1 MAVARFSVLL
11 ACGAMLA
18 LGACSNSR
26 TVATGGDPA
35 ELADEKERADAAEAA
50 RDAATAARDA
60 ATAARAAEQK
70 RADAAEAARDAATA
84 ARAAEQKRADDA
96 TAARDAAAAARAAEK
111 QRADDATAARDAA
124 TAARDAATAAL
135 SELRVSLRNAQA
147 ALEAVGSGA
156 NARAGAVV
164 ALTDVEADLEKVQ
177 NGLMD
182 LPAGPATTAVT
193 AAVTA
198 VDDAVAAVKAALAP
212 ISASGGVG
220 AISFATMHTTLDRAQ
235 AALDDA
241 QARITAALAADGLT
255 DALRLALSQ
264 AQVVLS
270 TAQVALVPALR
281 DELAQAERDLAQAE
295 RNAAE
300 LRGETTLGAPITPER
315 AARNIAPVLSTG
327 GTANVTWTARTDA
340 DGNALDNTIKDEAVA
355 YATGKTLISA
365 DGNGNDEFKLRGLTA
380 RGELRAGFD
389 ATGGLEFHGGIEGGS
404 AADLGVTTGNTNW
417 DRTDARVLSSI
428 QLERDGSGFTM
439 KMGGAGTIFY
449 DMERLTAIGPSAT
462 FSNQVGNGACANENN
477 AVCDDPT
484 TMDITAA
491 FDNPAKDPDGD
502 ASWHFRMVVPT
513 NPATPH
519 TENRPTGADQLPGWL
534 QFKNNKD
541 EHAYRVNPSYT
552 GVVDLGADGAVGG
565 DDDDADTMGY
575 ANLASEEYTDPT
587 DGAKYKVLWLSDDIA
602 APTGATLL
610 EYRRAARIDAG
621 LPLDQLGVYTVKLS
635 NYAGMDDNNEH
646 RYLQYAAY
654 GLFNFLDYSAG
665 SRFAR
670 LQAFHFGYDAF
681 NDADGNRPMD
691 FSDVVTTAKFTGKT
705 TGWVLQNPEGH
716 ALGHISR
723 LLRVRGDVTLTATLG
738 GGADNGDIEGSMVNF
753 EYLRNGVWSKFPN
766 LVLSHGT
773 QKTLDGVTLE
783 SAAIGADGAYAGV
796 AKVMASANKRF
807 GEGRYGGAFYGPR
820 TLGELETAG
829 YWMLPRHIGEDSSP
843 ESCHTARTGSS
854 CTTFGSIIG
863 SFGAVS
869 EPPAS
874 P

>member
-1 MAVARFSVLL
+1 MAGARFSVLL

-26 TVATGGDPA
+26 TVTTGGDPA
-35 ELADEKERADAAEAA
+35 ELAAEKERADAAEAA
-50 RDAATAARDA
+50 RDAAE
-60 ATAARAAEQK
+60 AT
-70 RADAAEAARDAATA
+70 
-84 ARAAEQKRADDA
+84 
-96 TAARDAAAAARAAEK
+96 
-111 QRADDATAARDAA
+111 
-124 TAARDAATAAL
+124 L
-135 SELRVSLRNAQA
+135 SELRGSLENAQA
-147 ALEAVGSGA
+147 ALKAVGSGA
-156 NARAGAVV
+156 NARVEANR
-164 ALTDVEADLEKVQ
+164 ALTAVEADLEEVQ
-177 NGLMD
+177 SGLMAQ
-182 LPAGPATTAVT
+182 PASPARTAVGD
-193 AAVTA
+193 AVTA
-198 VDDAVAAVKAALAP
+198 VRDAVAEVKSALAP
-212 ISASGGVG
+212 ISSSGGTL
-220 AISFATMHTTLDRAQ
+220 SFASMHTTLDRAQ

-241 QARITAALAADGLT
+241 QTRITAALAADGLT
-255 DALRLALSQ
+255 DALRTALSQ
-264 AQVVLS
+264 AQVTLS
-270 TAQVALVPALR
+270 TAQNALVPVLR
-281 DELAQAERDLAQAE
+281 DELAEAERNAAAQRARADGAE
-295 RNAAE
+295 EDAADEKARADDAEKEAADEKARADRAEEDAAEERARAARNAAE

-315 AARNIAPVLSTG
+315 AVRNILPVLSTG
-327 GTANVTWTARTDA
+327 GTDNVTWTART
-340 DGNALDNTIKDEAVA
+340 NAAGAANPNGLEIKDEAVA

-404 AADLGVTTGNTNW
+404 AADLGVTTGNSNW

-462 FSNQVGNGACANENN
+462 FSNQPMNVACANENN

-502 ASWHFRMVVPT
+502 ASYHFRVVVPT

-519 TENRPTGADQLPGWL
+519 IEERPTGTDQLPGWL
-534 QFKNNKD
+534 QFTNNKG
-541 EHAYRVNPSYT
+541 EHAWRVSDAAGPYE
-552 GVVDLGADGAVGG
+552 DEDG
-565 DDDDADTMGY
+565 
-575 ANLASEEYTDPT
+575 
-587 DGAKYKVLWLSDDIA
+587 KYKVVWALPAS
-602 APTGATLL
+602 APDGGKLV

-635 NYAGMDDNNEH
+635 NYAGVNDDDEH

-681 NDADGNRPMD
+681 NDAADNRPMD
-691 FSDVVTTAKFTGKT
+691 FSAGDTTATFTGKT

-738 GGADNGDIEGSMVNF
+738 GGSDNGDIEGSMVNF

-766 LVLSHGT
+766 LVLSHDT
-773 QKTLDGVTLE
+773 QKEMDGVTLMP
-783 SAAIGADGAYAGV
+783 ADIGADGAYAGV

-843 ESCHTARTGSS
+843 ESCHTTRVGAS
-854 CTTFGSIIG
+854 CTTFGTIIG

>member
-1 MAVARFSVLL
+1 MAGARFSVLL

-26 TVATGGDPA
+26 TVTTGGDPA
-35 ELADEKERADAAEAA
+35 ELAAEKERADAAEAA
-50 RDAATAARDA
+50 RDAAE
-60 ATAARAAEQK
+60 AT
-70 RADAAEAARDAATA
+70 
-84 ARAAEQKRADDA
+84 
-96 TAARDAAAAARAAEK
+96 
-111 QRADDATAARDAA
+111 
-124 TAARDAATAAL
+124 L
-135 SELRVSLRNAQA
+135 SELRGSLENAQA
-147 ALEAVGSGA
+147 ALKAVGSGA
-156 NARAGAVV
+156 NARVEANR
-164 ALTDVEADLEKVQ
+164 ALTAVEADLEKVQ
-177 NGLMD
+177 SGLMAQ
-182 LPAGPATTAVT
+182 PASPARTAVGD
-193 AAVTA
+193 AVTA
-198 VDDAVAAVKAALAP
+198 VSDAVAAVKSALAP
-212 ISASGGVG
+212 ISSSGGTL
-220 AISFATMHTTLDRAQ
+220 SFASMHTTLDRAQ

-241 QARITAALAADGLT
+241 QTRITAALAADGLT
-255 DALRLALSQ
+255 DALRTALSQ
-264 AQVVLS
+264 AQVTLS
-270 TAQVALVPALR
+270 TAQNALVPVLR
-281 DELAQAERDLAQAE
+281 DELAEAEADAAAQRARADGAE
-295 RNAAE
+295 EDAADEKKRADDAEKEAADEKARADRAEEDAAEERARAARNAAE

-327 GTANVTWTARTDA
+327 GTDNVTWTARTDA
-340 DGNALDNTIKDEAVA
+340 DGDALDNTIKDEAVA

-380 RGELRAGFD
+380 RGELRPGFD

-404 AADLGVTTGNTNW
+404 TGGTDNADLGVTLGDGDW

-439 KMGGAGTIFY
+439 KMGGAGTIFH
-449 DMERLTAIGPSAT
+449 DMERHAAFGPSYTPPAAASG
-462 FSNQVGNGACANENN
+462 FSNLVGNGPCA
-477 AVCDDPT
+477 AADDAKCDDPA

-502 ASWHFRMVVPT
+502 ASYHFRVVVPT

-519 TENRPTGADQLPGWL
+519 TEERPLPADSWQRFTNADG
-534 QFKNNKD
+534 KR
-541 EHAYRVNPSYT
+541 AYRVNPSYT
-552 GVVDLGADGAVGG
+552 GVVDLGADAAMGG
-565 DDDDADTMGY
+565 DDADADTMGY
-575 ANLASEEYTDPT
+575 ANLDSEEYTDP
-587 DGAKYKVLWLSDDIA
+587 DGAKYKVAWLPSTFT
-602 APTGATLL
+602 APSGATLL
-610 EYRRAARIDAG
+610 EYRRAGRIDAG
-621 LPLDQLGVYTVKLS
+621 VPVDELGVYTVKLS

-665 SRFAR
+665 TRFAR

-681 NDADGNRPMD
+681 NDADDNRPMD
-691 FSDVVTTAKFTGKT
+691 FADDETTAKFTGKT

-723 LLRVRGDVTLTATLG
+723 LLRVRGDVSLTATLG
-738 GGADNGDIEGSMVNF
+738 GGASNGSINGSMVNF

-766 LVLSHGT
+766 VVLSHNS

-783 SAAIGADGAYAGV
+783 SADIGADGAYAGV

-843 ESCHTARTGSS
+843 ESCHTERTGGS

>member
-1 MAVARFSVLL
+1 MAGARFSVLL

-26 TVATGGDPA
+26 TVTTGGDPA
-35 ELADEKERADAAEAA
+35 ELAAEKERADAAEAA
-50 RDAATAARDA
+50 RDAA
-60 ATAARAAEQK
+60 
-70 RADAAEAARDAATA
+70 EAARDAA
-84 ARAAEQKRADDA
+84 EA
-96 TAARDAAAAARAAEK
+96 TRDAAEV
-111 QRADDATAARDAA
+111 T
-124 TAARDAATAAL
+124 L
-135 SELRVSLRNAQA
+135 SELRGSLRNAQA
-147 ALEAVGSGA
+147 ALKAVGSGA
-156 NARAGAVV
+156 NARVEANR
-164 ALTDVEADLEKVQ
+164 ALTAVEADLEEVQ
-177 NGLMD
+177 SRLMAQ
-182 LPAGPATTAVT
+182 PASPAKTAVGD
-193 AAVTA
+193 AVTA
-198 VDDAVAAVKAALAP
+198 VGDAVAAVKDALAP
-212 ISASGGVG
+212 ISSSGGTL
-220 AISFATMHTTLDRAQ
+220 SFASMHTTLDRAQ

-241 QARITAALAADGLT
+241 QTRITAALAADGLT
-255 DALRLALSQ
+255 DALRTALSQ
-264 AQVVLS
+264 AQVTLS
-270 TAQVALVPALR
+270 TAQNALVPVLR
-281 DELAQAERDLAQAE
+281 DELAEAEADAAAQRARAVKEETRADNEKARADRAE
-295 RNAAE
+295 KDAAEERARAARNAAE

-315 AARNIAPVLSTG
+315 AVRNILPALSTG
-327 GTANVTWTARTDA
+327 GTDNVTWTART
-340 DGNALDNTIKDEAVA
+340 NAVGAANPNGLEIKDEAVA

-380 RGELRAGFD
+380 RGELRPGFD

-404 AADLGVTTGNTNW
+404 TGGTDNADLGVTLGDGDW

-439 KMGGAGTIFY
+439 KMGGAGTIFH
-449 DMERLTAIGPSAT
+449 DMERHAAFGPGA
-462 FSNQVGNGACANENN
+462 FSNLVGNGNCANTDD
-477 AVCDDPT
+477 AKCDDPA

-502 ASWHFRMVVPT
+502 ASYHFRVVVPT

-519 TENRPTGADQLPGWL
+519 TEERPLPADSWQRFTNADG
-534 QFKNNKD
+534 KR
-541 EHAYRVNPSYT
+541 AYRVNPSYT
-552 GVVDLGADGAVGG
+552 GVVDLGADGDMGG
-565 DDDDADTMGY
+565 DDADADTMGY
-575 ANLASEEYTDPT
+575 ANLDSEEYTDP
-587 DGAKYKVLWLSDDIA
+587 DGAKYKVAWLPSTFTV
-602 APTGATLL
+602 PSGATLL
-610 EYRRAARIDAG
+610 EYRRAGRIDAG
-621 LPLDQLGVYTVKLS
+621 VPVDELGVYTVKLS

-665 SRFAR
+665 TRFAR

-681 NDADGNRPMD
+681 NDADDNRPMD
-691 FSDVVTTAKFTGKT
+691 FSADVTTATFNGKT

-723 LLRVRGDVTLTATLG
+723 LLRVRGDVSLTATLG
-738 GGADNGDIEGSMVNF
+738 GGTSNGSINGSMVNF

-766 LVLSHGT
+766 LVLSHAD
-773 QKTLDGVTLE
+773 QKTMDGVTLMP
-783 SAAIGADGAYAGV
+783 ADIGADGAYAGV
-796 AKVMASANKRF
+796 AKVMADRNKRF

-843 ESCHTARTGSS
+843 ESCPSTVRTGGS
-854 CTTFGSIIG
+854 CTTFGTIIG